1 MIQQPPPDHVEL
13 KEEEDDEEEE
23 EVAPENGTGEGAK
36 KKKKKKKSKKKKTTA
51 QSDPPRVGLSFL
63 FPNGVYPEG
72 ELQEYKNDNSYRITS
87 AEKKEAERLACEDPA
102 TTYQNIRRA
111 AEVHRQVRAHARKHI
126 QPGQTMTDI
135 ANNIEEGVRA
145 LVEAQG
151 RDKGGMEA
159 ENWRLAGIGFP
170 TGLSLNECA
179 AHYTPNAGDTRV
191 LQQQDVLK
199 VDIGVQV
206 NGRICDSAFTL
217 SFEPTYDA
225 LLEAVKDATNTGVR
239 EAGIDVRLGDIG
251 AAIQEVME
259 SYEVVVGTNTY
270 QVKSIENLSGHS
282 IDRYRIHGGKSVPIV
297 KTADQTKMEEGELF
311 AIETFGSTGRGRVIE
326 SPPGLESAKSL
337 MRSIDKHFGTLPF
350 CRRYLDRYGE
360 SKYLLAL
367 KSLVQEGIVQD
378 YPPLCDVKGAMTAQ
392 FEHTILLRPTVKEVL
407 RETNDGMA
415 SLMSDSQVEV
425 TTSMRHSAQMHREM
439 LDDYTR
445 DFGRTKTSVRSAL
458 DRANLLSNVRS
469 DINAYKAARSSATDS
484 LLAERGRLDSSHRMT
499 DDILAQAYET
509 RADFARQRSSLAGI
523 STRMSGVLSR

>member
-1 MIQQPPPDHVEL
+1 MIQQPPPDQVEL

-23 EVAPENGTGEGAK
+23 VAQEGENGGAEGAK
-36 KKKKKKKSKKKKTTA
+36 KKKKKKKSKKKKTPA
-51 QSDPPRVGLSFL
+51 PAVQSDPPRVGLSFI
-63 FPNGVYPEG
+63 FPNGIYPEG
-72 ELQEYKNDNSYRITS
+72 EIQEYKNDNSYRTTS
-87 AEKKEAERLACEDPA
+87 AEKKEAERLENEDPE
-102 TTYQNIRRA
+102 TSYQNIRRA

-145 LVEAQG
+145 LVEVQG
-151 RDKGGMEA
+151 RDKGGIEA
-159 ENWRLAGIGFP
+159 ENWRVAGIGFP

-191 LQQQDVLK
+191 LQQKDVLK

-270 QVKSIENLSGHS
+270 RVKSIENLSGHS
-282 IDRYRIHGGKSVPIV
+282 IHRYSIHGAKSVPIV

-326 SPPGLESAKSL
+326 SGDCSHYAKMRNPRGNLRLESAKSL

-392 FEHTILLRPTVKEVL
+392 FEHTILLRPTVKEVVS
-407 RETNDGMA
+407 RGE
-415 SLMSDSQVEV
+415 
-425 TTSMRHSAQMHREM
+425 
-439 LDDYTR
+439 DY
-445 DFGRTKTSVRSAL
+445 
-458 DRANLLSNVRS
+458 
-469 DINAYKAARSSATDS
+469 
-484 LLAERGRLDSSHRMT
+484 
-499 DDILAQAYET
+499 
-509 RADFARQRSSLAGI
+509 
-523 STRMSGVLSR
+523 

>member
-1 MIQQPPPDHVEL
+1 MDKFRIREWT
-13 KEEEDDEEEE
+13 
-23 EVAPENGTGEGAK
+23 N
-36 KKKKKKKSKKKKTTA
+36 
-51 QSDPPRVGLSFL
+51 
-63 FPNGVYPEG
+63 
-72 ELQEYKNDNSYRITS
+72 NSYRTTS
-87 AEKKEAERLACEDPA
+87 AEKKEAERLASEDPEI
-102 TTYQNIRRA
+102 TYQNIRHA

-126 QPGQTMTDI
+126 QPGQSMTEI

-145 LVEAQG
+145 LVEVQG
-151 RDKGGMEA
+151 RDKGGMES
-159 ENWRLAGIGFP
+159 ENWRVAGIGFP

-179 AHYTPNAGDTRV
+179 AHYTPNAGDTRI
-191 LQQQDVLK
+191 LQQKDVLK

-270 QVKSIENLSGHS
+270 RVKSIENLSGHS
-282 IDRYRIHGGKSVPIV
+282 IDKYRIHGGKSVPIV

-326 SPPGLESAKSL
+326 SGDCSHYAKMRNPRGTLRQVCFLLESAKSL
-337 MRSIDKHFGTLPF
+337 LRSIDKHFGTLPF

-367 KSLVQEGIVQD
+367 KNLVQDGIVQD

-392 FEHTILLRPTVKEVL
+392 FEHTILLRPTVKEVVS
-407 RETNDGMA
+407 RGE
-415 SLMSDSQVEV
+415 
-425 TTSMRHSAQMHREM
+425 
-439 LDDYTR
+439 DY
-445 DFGRTKTSVRSAL
+445 
-458 DRANLLSNVRS
+458 
-469 DINAYKAARSSATDS
+469 
-484 LLAERGRLDSSHRMT
+484 
-499 DDILAQAYET
+499 
-509 RADFARQRSSLAGI
+509 
-523 STRMSGVLSR
+523 

>member
-1 MIQQPPPDHVEL
+1 MIQQPPPDQVDL
-13 KEEEDDEEEE
+13 KDEEDDEEEDI
-23 EVAPENGTGEGAK
+23 APEGDAPAEEGAK
-36 KKKKKKKSKKKKTTA
+36 KKKKKKKSKKKKTGA
-51 QSDPPRVGLSFL
+51 APAVQSDPPRVGLSFL

-72 ELQEYKNDNSYRITS
+72 EIQEYKNDNSYRTTS
-87 AEKKEAERLACEDPA
+87 AEKKEAERLACEDIE

-126 QPGQTMTDI
+126 RPGQTMTEI

-145 LVEAQG
+145 LVEVQG

-159 ENWRLAGIGFP
+159 ENWRVAGIGFP

-191 LQQQDVLK
+191 LQQKDMLK

-225 LLEAVKDATNTGVR
+225 LLAAVKDATNTGVR

-282 IDRYRIHGGKSVPIV
+282 IDKYRIHGGKTVPIV

-326 SPPGLESAKSL
+326 SGDCSHYAKMRNPRGTLRLESAKSL
-337 MRSIDKHFGTLPF
+337 LRSIDKHFGTLPF

-378 YPPLCDVKGAMTAQ
+378 YPPLTDVKGAMTAQ
-392 FEHTILLRPTVKEVL
+392 FEHTILLRPTVKEVVS
-407 RETNDGMA
+407 RGE
-415 SLMSDSQVEV
+415 
-425 TTSMRHSAQMHREM
+425 
-439 LDDYTR
+439 DY
-445 DFGRTKTSVRSAL
+445 
-458 DRANLLSNVRS
+458 
-469 DINAYKAARSSATDS
+469 
-484 LLAERGRLDSSHRMT
+484 
-499 DDILAQAYET
+499 
-509 RADFARQRSSLAGI
+509 
-523 STRMSGVLSR
+523 